1 MASTQFSTLHDAD
14 DDDTRLVERFELD
27 MPSEADRRRNSSV
40 VTRVRNAVVTSPRLQ
55 CGLIAGLV
63 VFIVVVVTAATII
76 FPHDSSNGDDQGVL
90 TVLIVGDWG
99 RRGTVYTV
107 LHACMAD
114 GDAVEPHRALILP
127 RVSQP
132 DTGRRTNGR
141 HCGEGEPGFHHFR
154 GRWLAWSVAAHA
166 VCTELTSTPC
176 YFLLRE
182 TTFTVGEASSVV

>member
-76 FPHDSSNGDDQGVL
+76 FPHDSSNGDDQGEL

-99 RRGTVYTV
+99 RRGTVQYYARVWQMET
-107 LHACMAD
+107 LSS
-114 GDAVEPHRALILP
+114 LIV
-127 RVSQP
+127 R
-132 DTGRRTNGR
+132 
-141 HCGEGEPGFHHFR
+141 
-154 GRWLAWSVAAHA
+154 
-166 VCTELTSTPC
+166 
-176 YFLLRE
+176 
-182 TTFTVGEASSVV
+182 